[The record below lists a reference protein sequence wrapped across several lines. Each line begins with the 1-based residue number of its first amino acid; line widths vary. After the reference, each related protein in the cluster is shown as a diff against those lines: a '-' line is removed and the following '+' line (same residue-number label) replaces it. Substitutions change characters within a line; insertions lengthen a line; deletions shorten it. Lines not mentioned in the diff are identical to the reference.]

1 MKKLKIILIAV
12 AVLCAGFFGV
22 IYYLTPK
29 GVKYVNVEG
38 ELVGVPDGLI
48 VKLVWSSNGKRCEA
62 IDTVK
67 NGHFSFYCDGF
78 KGKIKNL
85 LLGTLNATNGT
96 TKGITLYKS
105 KEIKITGQGE
115 NIFSWK
121 VDSDNPKQPFYN
133 KMNNLVA
140 DEYAQM
146 EKQKVA
152 LSAAAQTGKDSIQSI
167 IDSMQIAVAAKK
179 LDEMMN
185 LPINELWEYELR
197 DISTMLVDDANHPLR
212 EKVAEAYAL
221 MPDKHNRKSVGI
233 DILENLQSVG
243 IGGIYIDI
251 PLADKN
257 DEQHNLSEFVGEKW
271 LLLDFSDFYCGYC
284 HAICP
289 SLKYFIQ
296 TYSDNIQLVTI
307 SNDNKK
313 DFAKMVEEDEISWPA
328 FFNQDAYSKYSI
340 SGRPTFILISPE
352 GRVVDRCLGANYNW
366 LLKTFSKHS
375 ENVKPQIE
383 QSNGIT
389 TITHP
394 AIEGDING
402 FTINRIDLYADS
414 TVVSF
419 VSMSFGSYSIG
430 SGSTLRC
437 SDGSVCKAVS
447 SSIGF
452 DNFVD
457 RKKNMIVKVT
467 FEPLPTGVNSFDY
480 IEGDC
485 DNCFSVNGVKVAG
498 Y

>member
-12 AVLCAGFFGV
+12 AVLCAGFFGI

-48 VKLVWSSNGKRCEA
+48 VKLVWSSNGNRCEA

-67 NGHFSFYCDGF
+67 NGHFSFYCDGS
-78 KGKIKNL
+78 KGKISNL
-85 LLGTLNATNGT
+85 LIGTLNATNGT

-115 NIFSWK
+115 NILSWT
-121 VDSDNPKQPFYN
+121 VDSDNPQQPFYN

-152 LSAAAQTGKDSIQSI
+152 MSAAPQTGKDSIQSI
-167 IDSMQIAVAAKK
+167 IDSMQIVVAAKK

-185 LPINELWEYELR
+185 LPINELWEYELC

-212 EKVAEAYAL
+212 AKVAEAYAL
-221 MPDKHNRKSVGI
+221 MPDKRKRKSVGI
-233 DILENLQSVG
+233 SILENLQSVG
-243 IGGIYIDI
+243 IGGNYIDI
-251 PLADKN
+251 PLTDKN
-257 DEQHNLSEFVGEKW
+257 GEQHNLSEFVNGKW
-271 LLLDFSDFYCGYC
+271 LLLDFSDYYCVFC
-284 HAICP
+284 HAVCP
-289 SLKYFIQ
+289 SLKYFVQ
-296 TYSDNIQLVTI
+296 TYGDIQLVTI

-328 FFNQDAYSKYSI
+328 FYNKNAYSKYGI

-352 GRVVDRCLGANYNW
+352 GKVVDRCLGANYNW

-375 ENVKPQIE
+375 ENAKPQIE
-383 QSNGIT
+383 HSNGLT
-389 TITHP
+389 TINYP
-394 AIEGDING
+394 AIKGDING
-402 FTINRIDLYADS
+402 FAINRIDLYADS

-430 SGSTLRC
+430 SGSMLRC
-437 SDGSVCKAVS
+437 SNGSVCKAVS